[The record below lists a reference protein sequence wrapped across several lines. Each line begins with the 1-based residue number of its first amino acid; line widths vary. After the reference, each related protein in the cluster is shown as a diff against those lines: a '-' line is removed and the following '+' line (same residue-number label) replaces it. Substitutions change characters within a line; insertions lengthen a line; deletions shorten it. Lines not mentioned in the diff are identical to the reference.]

1 MAELDKD
8 GNMDQLSRRGVLV
21 GSAAAGA
28 ILSRTLTAA
37 AETAPPPPED
47 RLSSVQALIEAAR
60 AGSPELGALMARQL
74 PGLHRGGV
82 AAVTLS
88 ETPPVPGTTSVPTRA
103 SGNVAA
109 VWGQDFLFAVSSEQP
124 VTVSIDERPPA
135 PMIRVAGT
143 SYWFRLETLRLGT
156 THTFTYIVG
165 DRAVGTNG
173 VAGYNPDS
181 YELPGVA
188 RGALSDMKTITSRIY
203 PGATAKYWVYVNPGA
218 DTDRGA
224 PLMVWQD
231 GPTYVGAADLINYRL
246 QIVSDNLVHKKLI
259 PPMVHVL
266 IAPGTGGEPQPM
278 RYTGDTQDNEM
289 RSLQYDS
296 VSDRYGRYLLEDV
309 LPEVEKT
316 YKLRQDSYSRGIAG
330 LSSGAICAFNAAWF
344 HPDQF
349 SRVHS
354 NIGSYTALQWHPD
367 QHIDGGNIVPFTV
380 RREDRKN
387 IRIWMSDGMNDIDA
401 NHDGLGNA
409 FAAGSWPLSNI
420 QLANS
425 LKLRGYDFHFRFGVG
440 THSTAQG
447 AMDLPESLAWL
458 WRDYDPAKTSQ
469 VYEMEEAERLKP
481 LFRVQIANRDP
492 W

>member
-1 MAELDKD
+1 
-8 GNMDQLSRRGVLV
+8 MDQLSRRGVLAA
-21 GSAAAGA
+21 SAAGA
-28 ILSRTLTAA
+28 ILSRAVPAAAQTAA
-37 AETAPPPPED
+37 PIPEAQ
-47 RLSSVQALIEAAR
+47 LSAIQALIEAAR
-60 AGSPELGALMARQL
+60 TGSPDLGALMARQL

-88 ETPPVPGTTSVPTRA
+88 GAAPVPGATTVPTRA

-109 VWGQDFLFAVSSEQP
+109 VWGQDFLFGVNSERP
-124 VTVSIDERPPA
+124 VTVSIDDQPPV
-135 PMIRVAGT
+135 PMTKVAGT
-143 SYWFRLETLRLGT
+143 TYWFRLETLRLGT
-156 THTFTYIVG
+156 THTFTYIVDG
-165 DRAVGTNG
+165 RAVGTNG

-188 RGALSDMKTITSRIY
+188 RGTLSEVKTITSRIY
-203 PGATAKYWVYVNPGA
+203 SGAAAKYWVYVNPGV
-218 DTDRGA
+218 DTERGA

-231 GPTYVGAADLINYRL
+231 GPTYVGATDLINYRL
-246 QIVSDNLVHKKLI
+246 QVVSDNLVHKKLI

-266 IAPGTGGEPQPM
+266 IAPGTGGEPQTL
-278 RYTGDTQDNEM
+278 RFTGDTQDNEM

-296 VSDRYGRYLLEDV
+296 VSDRYGRYLREEV
-309 LPEVEKT
+309 LPEVEKS
-316 YKLRQDSYSRGIAG
+316 YKLRQDAYSRGIAG

-344 HPDQF
+344 HPEHF

-354 NIGSYTALQWHPD
+354 NIGSYTALQWRPD
-367 QHIDGGNIVPFTV
+367 QHQDGGNIVPFTV
-380 RREDRKN
+380 RREERKN

-401 NHDGLGNA
+401 DNDGLGNA
-409 FAAGSWPLSNI
+409 FAAGDWPLSNI

-458 WRDYDPAKTSQ
+458 WRDYDPAQTSQ
-469 VYEMEEAERLKP
+469 VYEMEEAERQKP
-481 LFRVQIANRDP
+481 LFRVEIANRDP

>member
-1 MAELDKD
+1 
-8 GNMDQLSRRGVLV
+8 MDQLSRRGMLAVSGAGVLLTR
-21 GSAAAGA
+21 AAP
-28 ILSRTLTAA
+28 AA
-37 AETAPPPPED
+37 AETAAPPPESQ
-47 RLSSVQALIEAAR
+47 LSSIQTLIEAAR
-60 AGSPELGALMARQL
+60 AGSPDLGALMTRQL
-74 PGLHRGGV
+74 PGLQRGGV
-82 AAVTLS
+82 EAVPRPPA
-88 ETPPVPGTTSVPTRA
+88 PPVLGTTGVPTRA

-109 VWGQDFLFAVSSEQP
+109 AWGQDFLFAVSSEQP
-124 VTVSIDERPPA
+124 ATVAIDQQPPA
-135 PMIRVAGT
+135 PMTRVPGT

-156 THTFTYIVG
+156 THTFTYIVDG
-165 DRAVGTNG
+165 RAVGTNG

-181 YELPGVA
+181 YELPGVP
-188 RGALSDMKTITSRIY
+188 RGTLSDMQTITSRIY
-203 PGATAKYWVYVNPGA
+203 GGATARYWVYVNPGA
-218 DTDRGA
+218 DTERGA

-246 QIVSDNLVHKKLI
+246 QIVSDNLVYKKII
-259 PPMVHVL
+259 PPMVHLL
-266 IAPGTGGEPQPM
+266 IAPGTGGEPQTL

-296 VSDRYGRYLLEDV
+296 VSDRYGRYLREEV

-367 QHIDGGNIVPFTV
+367 QHVDGGNIVPFAV
-380 RREDRKN
+380 RREPRKN

-401 NHDGLGNA
+401 DNDGLGNA
-409 FAAGSWPLSNI
+409 YAAGSWPLSNI

-458 WRDYDPAKTSQ
+458 WRDYDPAKTNQ
-469 VYEMEEAERLKP
+469 VYEMEEAERAKP